1 MWGRGIKEMRED
13 EGVKYDKMCGICKIV
28 LGE

>member
-1 MWGRGIKEMRED
+1 MWGRGIKEMKED
-13 EGVKYDKMCGICKIV
+13 EGMRYEKMCGICKIV